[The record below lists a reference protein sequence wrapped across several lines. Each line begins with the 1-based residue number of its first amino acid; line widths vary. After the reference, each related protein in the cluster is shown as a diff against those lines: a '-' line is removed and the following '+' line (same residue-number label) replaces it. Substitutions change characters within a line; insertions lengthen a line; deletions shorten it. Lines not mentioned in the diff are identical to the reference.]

1 MECGDCIAALQP
13 FLGSK
18 MIQKP
23 CVITDAPLAFTQS
36 MHSIKAKMFKIF
48 MITKDI
54 LFNKAQDFNS
64 YRNHEIS
71 LIEHDNQ
78 NGQ

>member
-1 MECGDCIAALQP
+1 
-13 FLGSK
+13 
-18 MIQKP
+18 
-23 CVITDAPLAFTQS
+23 
-36 MHSIKAKMFKIF
+36 MFKIF

-64 YRNHEIS
+64 FRNHEIS
-71 LIEHDNQ
+71 FIEHDNQ